1 MQFFKKNQKRIVIFF
16 LFAVLLVG
24 VRLTIGKLQETI
36 DNSPEANV
44 RITSTGI
51 DVENHQLLLD
61 AAVPLKGWKKPALLL
76 ETEDTSTEISLTETK
91 SDLFIGSFRVPL
103 DQPNS
108 FQLYLTDEGTVQKR
122 LRDCDNAITL
132 LPVHFR
138 KYNLLTP
145 KFEAGNLGN
154 GVITTEVSDI
164 CLEGDE
170 DGSCTV
176 ELRVYC
182 NGILTKV
189 APATR
194 DAESGLYCSERK

>member
-76 ETEDTSTEISLTETK
+76 KTSCCSTGNRRYSVGSALPLYLLCEPNA
-91 SDLFIGSFRVPL
+91 LFIPRRTPFR
-103 DQPNS
+103 QP
-108 FQLYLTDEGTVQKR
+108 
-122 LRDCDNAITL
+122 
-132 LPVHFR
+132 
-138 KYNLLTP
+138 
-145 KFEAGNLGN
+145 
-154 GVITTEVSDI
+154 
-164 CLEGDE
+164 
-170 DGSCTV
+170 
-176 ELRVYC
+176 
-182 NGILTKV
+182 
-189 APATR
+189 
-194 DAESGLYCSERK
+194 

>member
-76 ETEDTSTEISLTETK
+76 ETEDTSTEISLAEAK
-91 SDLFIGSFRVPL
+91 SGLFIGSFRVPL

-108 FQLYLTDEGTVQKR
+108 FQLYLTDEGTVQS
-122 LRDCDNAITL
+122 A
-132 LPVHFR
+132 F
-138 KYNLLTP
+138 
-145 KFEAGNLGN
+145 
-154 GVITTEVSDI
+154 VI
-164 CLEGDE
+164 
-170 DGSCTV
+170 
-176 ELRVYC
+176 
-182 NGILTKV
+182 
-189 APATR
+189 ATMQ
-194 DAESGLYCSERK
+194 